1 MYLHDL
7 ANTSAEAA
15 ELDPL
20 GIKSSDVSFVLLI
33 YPHSPSVCSMSRAD
47 GLIIISGIYLPEIR
61 NIIIVPMG
69 SVTNNEIK
77 IAKYL
82 EGNNSTI
89 LTENRLQF
97 RYSSVS

>member
-1 MYLHDL
+1 
-7 ANTSAEAA
+7 
-15 ELDPL
+15 
-20 GIKSSDVSFVLLI
+20 
-33 YPHSPSVCSMSRAD
+33 MSRAD
-47 GLIIISGIYLPEIR
+47 GLIIISGICLPEIR
-61 NIIIVPMG
+61 NITIVPMG
-69 SVTNNEIK
+69 SVTYNEIK